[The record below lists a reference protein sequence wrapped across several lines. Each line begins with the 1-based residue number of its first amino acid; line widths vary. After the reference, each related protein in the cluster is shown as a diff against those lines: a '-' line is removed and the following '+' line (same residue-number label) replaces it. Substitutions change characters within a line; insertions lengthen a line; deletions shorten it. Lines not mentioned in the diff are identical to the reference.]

1 MVGSRAQLAPFA
13 KQHVDAKFK
22 LFQLMR
28 LGALLY
34 PRAQLLYLSGD
45 VLLVAP
51 VLLGQPKQVGADL
64 RAGRGEGL
72 NVCDFCIFLF
82 SHGIFLS
89 FGAKRRHFAAQAAA
103 RASAS
108 S

>member
-13 KQHVDAKFK
+13 KQYVDAKFK
-22 LFQLMR
+22 LLQLMR
-28 LGALLY
+28 LWALFY
-34 PRAQLLYLSGD
+34 PRAQLFYLSGD

-51 VLLGQPKQVGADL
+51 VLLGKPQQVGADL
-64 RAGRGEGL
+64 RAGRGGL

-103 RASAS
+103 CTSAS